1 LISSVLSLATK
12 SPEVNWVDST
22 GRRNTGL
29 EKEHKGL

>member
-1 LISSVLSLATK
+1 
-12 SPEVNWVDST
+12 VDST